1 MDMEKK
7 YNIVIQSYIKQ
18 RILIRMKYYNK
29 QHTPKSKFRL
39 QKLQK
44 LRRLMT

>member
-18 RILIRMKYYNK
+18 RILCMKYYNK
-29 QHTPKSKFRL
+29 QHTSKSKFRL